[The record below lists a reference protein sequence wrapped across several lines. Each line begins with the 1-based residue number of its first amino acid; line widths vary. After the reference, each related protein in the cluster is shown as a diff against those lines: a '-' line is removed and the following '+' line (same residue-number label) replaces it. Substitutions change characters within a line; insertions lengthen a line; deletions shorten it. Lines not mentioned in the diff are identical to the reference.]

1 MDIEL
6 AVAELWPFRWADR
19 PAVDSRGFYSDKEES
34 IEALIPRH
42 NRLVTLLP
50 VQNHGSTLLQSGSIV
65 SPFSDM

>member
-6 AVAELWPFRWADR
+6 AVAELWSFRWADR
-19 PAVDSRGFYSDKEES
+19 PAVDSRGFHRDKEHS

-42 NRLVTLLP
+42 NRLVTMLP
-50 VQNHGSTLLQSGSIV
+50 VQNHESTVLQPGSIV